1 MTYLDAAF
9 ANAIEYREKLS
20 NATDRPSRLRVLS
33 DAPLFSLWHD
43 VRLELKEAANEIE
56 ALKARIRALEGED
69 A

>member
-9 ANAIEYREKLS
+9 ANAIEYREKLAS
-20 NATDRPSRLRVLS
+20 ATDRSARLRVLS

-56 ALKARIRALEGED
+56 ALKARVRALEGED

>member
-9 ANAIEYREKLS
+9 ANAIEYREKLA
-20 NATDRPSRLRVLS
+20 NAVDRPSRLRVLS

-43 VRLELKEAANEIE
+43 VRLELKEAASEIE
-56 ALKARIRALEGED
+56 ALKARVRALEGED

>member
-1 MTYLDAAF
+1 MTYLEAAF

-20 NATDRPSRLRVLS
+20 SAVDRPSRLRLLS

-43 VRLELKEAANEIE
+43 VRLELKEAASEIE

>member
-20 NATDRPSRLRVLS
+20 SAVDRPSRLRLLS

-43 VRLELKEAANEIE
+43 VRLELKEAANEID

>member
-9 ANAIEYREKLS
+9 ANAIEYREKLAS
-20 NATDRPSRLRVLS
+20 ATDRPSRLRVLS
-33 DAPLFSLWHD
+33 DAPLFSFWHD

>member
-9 ANAIEYREKLS
+9 ANAIEYREKLAS
-20 NATDRPSRLRVLS
+20 AVDRSSRLRLLS

-43 VRLELKEAANEIE
+43 VRLELKEAASEIE

>member
-20 NATDRPSRLRVLS
+20 SAVDRPSRLRLLS

-43 VRLELKEAANEIE
+43 VRLELKEAASEIE